1 MRKGQK
7 QTKRP
12 GFADLKKQTRGK
24 ERCVA
29 TVVVAVACSTY
40 LSRGNRLHLLQGKKK
55 ARVSTVQPPNKIIKM
70 SPSQALKLSP
80 VQTVQQIK
88 VNPEVEKPVMRKIY
102 VNLSFR
108 KISAANLINALRLYL
123 NYDSIMVNVG
133 NFNYDSGVLIC
144 YLRSAAV
151 HSMYLK
157 ATIHTF

>member
-29 TVVVAVACSTY
+29 TVVVACSTY

-88 VNPEVEKPVMRKIY
+88 VKQR
-102 VNLSFR
+102 
-108 KISAANLINALRLYL
+108 
-123 NYDSIMVNVG
+123 
-133 NFNYDSGVLIC
+133 
-144 YLRSAAV
+144 
-151 HSMYLK
+151 
-157 ATIHTF
+157 